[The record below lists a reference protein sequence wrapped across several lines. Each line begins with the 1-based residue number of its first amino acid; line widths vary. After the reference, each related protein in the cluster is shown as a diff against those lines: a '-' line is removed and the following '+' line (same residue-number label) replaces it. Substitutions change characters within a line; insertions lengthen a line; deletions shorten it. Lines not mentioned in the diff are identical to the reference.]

1 MNGYNSLMEAVR
13 VGALEGCIY
22 YKKEK
27 KTLHREGSERANERT
42 RDINRLLR
50 PRALQG

>member
-27 KTLHREGSERANERT
+27 KHYIERAVREQMKGQET
-42 RDINRLLR
+42 LTVY
-50 PRALQG
+50 